1 MAFNRNTESTM
12 KTLAFVR
19 TAVTVVVAACS
30 GLAFAQNPAPTPPV
44 MTDTAPLPAQERESH
59 GAIQMADQPVL
70 AKRAYLERL
79 AAEQGPTTV
88 DTRSMGAGPAR
99 IMRREQTRSDLDA
112 QRAQDAADL
121 QQNGR
126 RWTTPK

>member
-1 MAFNRNTESTM
+1 M

-19 TAVTVVVAACS
+19 TAATVVVAACS
-30 GLAFAQNPAPTPPV
+30 GMAFAENPAPTPRV

-59 GAIQMADQPVL
+59 GAILMADEPVL

-79 AAEQGPTTV
+79 ASEQASPV

-99 IMRREQTRSDLDA
+99 IMRGEQTRSDLQM
-112 QRAQDAADL
+112 QRARDAADL
-121 QQNGR
+121 QRNGNR
-126 RWTTPK
+126 SATPK